1 MKQPKVGHIDFL
13 NVLPLGYSYGHG
25 GAQGLSVVRGVPSE
39 LNDAMRRGIL
49 DASNVSSILYARE
62 AERLSVLPDVCVSSD
77 GAVKSIL
84 LVSRVPIGRLSG
96 MPIALTAKSETSHAL
111 LRIILAR
118 GYGVSPSYTIRTLDP
133 KRGVPEDVAAALFIG
148 DDALHLY
155 YHRSPACRYYDIGAE
170 WKRLTGEKMVYALY
184 VVTKS
189 LMKES
194 PGAAQLIYDRIT
206 QGFAFGLT
214 HLADAIEE
222 HLSARGSDANA
233 LDFTAEELRDYLGP
247 TIHWGLGESC
257 LKGLRLFY
265 HLACQEGLIP
275 REPILEFAPVAR
287 ATSPIVLPS

>member
-1 MKQPKVGHIDFL
+1 MKQPRVGHIDFL
-13 NVLPLGYSYGHG
+13 NVLPLGYSYEHG
-25 GAQGLSVVRGVPSE
+25 GASGLSVVRGVPSE
-39 LNDAMRRGIL
+39 LNDAMRRGAL

-62 AERLSVLPDVCVSSD
+62 AENLRILPDVCVSSD

-118 GYGVSPSYTIRTLDP
+118 GYGVSPSYTIRTLDV
-133 KRGVPEDVAAALFIG
+133 KRGVPEDMAAALFIG

-155 YHRSPACRYYDIGAE
+155 YHRSPAYRYYDLGAE

-189 LMKES
+189 LVEEA

-214 HLADAIEE
+214 HLSEAIEE
-222 HLSARGSDANA
+222 RLTRRQGAGS
-233 LDFTAEELRDYLGP
+233 LDFTGEELRDYLGP
-247 TIHWGLGESC
+247 TIHWSLAENY

-265 HLACQEGLIP
+265 HLAYQEGLIP
-275 REPILEFAPVAR
+275 REPILKFAPVAR
-287 ATSPIVLPS
+287 AASPIVLPS